1 MQVSVAHIIAGIVL
15 LVALHKKNWKTS
27 VEPKIEPYHRWAF
40 ALAIGIAAYHISKFI
55 KTLHHG
61 AKGAPAP
68 SWAWIYLFHA
78 VIVAGTF
85 GVIGWNLKIGRQV
98 LQLLATAMIAYHA
111 AILADVV

>member
-1 MQVSVAHIIAGIVL
+1 MKVNVIHIVAGIVL
-15 LVALHKKNWKTS
+15 LVALHKKFWMSS
-27 VEPKIEPYHRWAF
+27 VEPKIEPYHRWAYVI
-40 ALAIGIAAYHISKFI
+40 ALAIAAYHISKFM

-78 VIVAGTF
+78 IFVAGAF

-111 AILADVV
+111 AILADIV